1 MVGEDG
7 KLIEL
12 AHCRVLWQAL
22 ISDKFI
28 RMVSHS
34 EHVSYFSVL
43 PLHKNFAVSLL
54 FSSFSFLFLHT
65 FCSCSCSCS
74 DVLVYQYGLYS

>member
-22 ISDKFI
+22 ILDKFI
-28 RMVSHS
+28 HMVSHS
-34 EHVSYFSVL
+34 EHFINFSVL

-54 FSSFSFLFLHT
+54 FSSSSYSFTH
-65 FCSCSCSCS
+65 S
-74 DVLVYQYGLYS
+74 VLILVLISWSASIVFVLSV